1 MSHEINLLGLAIIAQ
16 SQSYVHYIDI
26 VDHPAKQCIHC
37 DKEQYTCRWF
47 DLVQSA
53 SIPRTSSKGI
63 FNKQHRFIV
72 SVSCVSSYPF
82 GSSLACFRRL
92 TRSLAQWWSN
102 LGSCITYPKI
112 SQDGEEQG
120 LSALK
125 TPSISSVSVISSC
138 CKCTVFTFE
147 VADWLICMWCIC
159 HEIYVRP
166 QFETSTREYSQMFHF
181 QKKTNTRKNL
191 VPMTLRLISSS
202 FSSTFPS
209 FASVSLQVSS
219 KWVLALVR
227 LFLLGACQH
236 KVSHVNPA
244 HKHAQTEQ
252 CWNTWDA
259 WNQMAGANIKPA
271 CLRIQPRL
279 QRQVLSSAW
288 IWGTG

>member
-1 MSHEINLLGLAIIAQ
+1 MHSFYIWSGWLADLHVMYLPWNLCEATIWN
-16 SQSYVHYIDI
+16 
-26 VDHPAKQCIHC
+26 IH
-37 DKEQYTCRWF
+37 
-47 DLVQSA
+47 
-53 SIPRTSSKGI
+53 KGI
-63 FNKQHRFIV
+63 FPNV
-72 SVSCVSSYPF
+72 SFP
-82 GSSLACFRRL
+82 
-92 TRSLAQWWSN
+92 
-102 LGSCITYPKI
+102 
-112 SQDGEEQG
+112 
-120 LSALK
+120 
-125 TPSISSVSVISSC
+125 
-138 CKCTVFTFE
+138 
-147 VADWLICMWCIC
+147 
-159 HEIYVRP
+159 
-166 QFETSTREYSQMFHF
+166 
-181 QKKTNTRKNL
+181 KKTNTRKNL

>member
-63 FNKQHRFIV
+63 FDKQHRFIV

-181 QKKTNTRKNL
+181 QKKQTHEKTWFQWL
-191 VPMTLRLISSS
+191 SGWFPPPFPPPFHPLR
-202 FSSTFPS
+202 PW
-209 FASVSLQVSS
+209 AC
-219 KWVLALVR
+219 KWVLSEFWPLYGS
-227 LFLLGACQH
+227 FYLGH
-236 KVSHVNPA
+236 VSTKCHMSTQRTNMR
-244 HKHAQTEQ
+244 KRS
-252 CWNTWDA
+252 N
-259 WNQMAGANIKPA
+259 AGTRGMHGIKWPVQ
-271 CLRIQPRL
+271 I
-279 QRQVLSSAW
+279 
-288 IWGTG
+288 